1 MPKHYGLSTGAATD
15 GFTAVCFFSVG
26 FLVAL
31 GFFAMTFV
39 VIFLADFTVLV
50 FAGDLFLTTGMSAS
64 SAKTFEAQPGF
75 V

>member
-1 MPKHYGLSTGAATD
+1 LA
-15 GFTAVCFFSVG
+15 
-26 FLVAL
+26 AL
-31 GFFAMTFV
+31 GFFVMTFV

-50 FAGDLFLTTGMSAS
+50 FAGDLFLTTAMSAS